1 VPKLARHQPTRERVA
16 KNLKRLLK
24 EKGVVIKALAKD
36 SDVKRSA
43 IYRIKSAK
51 TGVGIDVLGR
61 LAAGFGIDVAEFF
74 LK

>member
-1 VPKLARHQPTRERVA
+1 M
-16 KNLKRLLK
+16 KRLLK
-24 EKGVVIKALAKD
+24 DKKVQVKALASD

-61 LAAGFGIDVAEFF
+61 LAAGFDVDVSEFF
-74 LK
+74 RA